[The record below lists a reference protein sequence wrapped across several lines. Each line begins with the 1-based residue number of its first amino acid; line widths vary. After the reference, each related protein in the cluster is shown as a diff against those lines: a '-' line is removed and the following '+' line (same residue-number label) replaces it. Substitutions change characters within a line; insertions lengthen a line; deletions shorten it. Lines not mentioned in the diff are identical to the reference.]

1 MTMPINR
8 LMTPTE
14 QRNQRLGAKMVKAM
28 ERRHFEACY
37 CATAEEA
44 KARVNELIPDG
55 ASVTWG
61 GTMTVRDMGIPEML
75 KQRGTLDV
83 WDRDAVETAEEKQEM
98 YLRAFRADYYL
109 SSANAVSEDGVI
121 VNIDGNGNRV
131 AAITW
136 GPQHVIFVIGMNK
149 VAQDVEAA
157 LKRARSTASPINA
170 ARFDIQTPC
179 QVDGQCHN
187 CNSPQSICN
196 YIHFL
201 RNSSKPGRIIVIL
214 VGESL
219 GY

>member
-1 MTMPINR
+1 
-8 LMTPTE
+8 MTPTE
-14 QRNQRLGAKMVKAM
+14 QRNQRLGVKMVKHLQ
-28 ERRHFEACY
+28 RRHFDAYY

-44 KARVNELIPDG
+44 KAKVSELIPDR

-61 GTMTVRDMGIPEML
+61 GTMTIRDTGIPDML
-75 KQRGTLDV
+75 RDRGTLEV
-83 WDRDAVETAEEKQEM
+83 WDRDLVESPEEKQEM
-98 YLRAFRADYYL
+98 YLRAFQADYYL
-109 SSANAVSEDGVI
+109 SSANAISEDGVI

-136 GPQHVIFVIGMNK
+136 GPKHVIFVIGMNK
-149 VAQDVEAA
+149 VAQDAEAA

-179 QVDGQCHN
+179 QTDGQCHN

-214 VGESL
+214 VGEPL

>member
-1 MTMPINR
+1 
-8 LMTPTE
+8 MTPNE
-14 QRNQRLGAKMVKAM
+14 QRNERLGAKMVKAM
-28 ERRHFEACY
+28 QQRHFDAYY
-37 CATAEEA
+37 CATASEA
-44 KARVNELIPDG
+44 KAKVNELIPDG

-61 GTMTVRDMGIPEML
+61 GTMTVRDMDIPKML
-75 KQRGTLDV
+75 QERGTLKV
-83 WDRDAVETAEEKQEM
+83 WDRDKVETPEEKQEM
-98 YLRAFRADYYL
+98 YLRAFQADYYL
-109 SSANAVSEDGVI
+109 SSANAITEDGVI

-136 GPQHVIFVIGMNK
+136 GPQHVIFVVGMNK
-149 VAQDVEAA
+149 VAQDPEAA
-157 LKRARSTASPINA
+157 LKRARSTAAPINA

-179 QVDGQCHN
+179 QLDGQCHN

-214 VGESL
+214 VGENL

>member
-1 MTMPINR
+1 
-8 LMTPTE
+8 MTPNE
-14 QRNQRLGAKMVKAM
+14 QRNERLGAKMVKAM
-28 ERRHFEACY
+28 QRRHFDAYY
-37 CATAEEA
+37 CATASEA
-44 KARVNELIPDG
+44 KAKVNELIPDE

-61 GTMTVRDMGIPEML
+61 GTMTVRDMDIPKML
-75 KQRGTLDV
+75 QERGTLKV
-83 WDRDAVETAEEKQEM
+83 WDRDKVETPEEKQEM
-98 YLRAFRADYYL
+98 YLRAFQADYYL
-109 SSANAVSEDGVI
+109 SSANAITEDGVI

-136 GPQHVIFVIGMNK
+136 GPQHVIFVVGMNK
-149 VAQDVEAA
+149 VAQDPEAA
-157 LKRARSTASPINA
+157 LKRARSTAAPINA

-179 QVDGQCHN
+179 QLDGQCHN

-214 VGESL
+214 VGENL

>member
-1 MTMPINR
+1 
-8 LMTPTE
+8 MTPNE
-14 QRNQRLGAKMVKAM
+14 QRNERLGAKMVKAM
-28 ERRHFEACY
+28 QRRHFDAYY
-37 CATAEEA
+37 CATASEA
-44 KARVNELIPDG
+44 KAKVNELIPDG

-61 GTMTVRDMGIPEML
+61 GTMTVRDMDIPKML
-75 KQRGTLDV
+75 QERGTLKV
-83 WDRDAVETAEEKQEM
+83 WDRDKVETPKEKQEM
-98 YLRAFRADYYL
+98 YLRAFQADYYL
-109 SSANAVSEDGVI
+109 SSANAITEDGVI

-136 GPQHVIFVIGMNK
+136 GPQHVIFVVGMNK
-149 VAQDVEAA
+149 VAQDPEAA
-157 LKRARSTASPINA
+157 LKRARSTAAPINA

-179 QVDGQCHN
+179 QLDGQCHN

-214 VGESL
+214 VGENL

>member
-1 MTMPINR
+1 
-8 LMTPTE
+8 MTPTE
-14 QRNQRLGAKMVKAM
+14 LRNERLGQKMVKLM
-28 ERRHFEACY
+28 ERRHFEAFY

-44 KARVNELIPDG
+44 KRKVNELIVDG
-55 ASVTWG
+55 SSVTWG
-61 GTMTVRDMGIPEML
+61 GTMTVRDLGIPEML
-75 KQRGTLDV
+75 KQRGTLQV
-83 WDRDAVETAEEKQEM
+83 WDRDLVTKPEEKEEM
-98 YLRAFRADYYL
+98 YQRAFRADYYL
-109 SSANAVSEDGVI
+109 SSANAVTEDGVI

-136 GPQHVIFVIGMNK
+136 GPKHVIFVIGMNK
-149 VAQDVEAA
+149 VAQDAEAA

-179 QVDGQCHN
+179 QLDGQCHN

-196 YIHFL
+196 FIHFL
-201 RNSSKPGRIIVIL
+201 RNSSKPDRIKVVL

>member
-1 MTMPINR
+1 MT
-8 LMTPTE
+8 MTPTE
-14 QRNQRLGAKMVKAM
+14 QRNERLGQKMIKALQ
-28 ERRHFEACY
+28 RRHFDAYY

-44 KARVNELIPDG
+44 RKQVNELIEDG
-55 ASVTWG
+55 SSVTWG
-61 GTMTVRDMGIPEML
+61 GTMTVRDLQIPDML
-75 KQRGTLDV
+75 RQRGTLDV
-83 WDRDAVETAEEKQEM
+83 WDRDLVETPEEKLEM
-98 YLRAFRADYYL
+98 YHRAFHADYYL
-109 SSANAVSEDGVI
+109 SSANAISEDGVI

-136 GPQHVIFVIGMNK
+136 GPKHVIFVVGMNK

-179 QVDGQCHN
+179 QLDGQCHN

-196 YIHFL
+196 FVHFT
-201 RNSSKPGRIIVIL
+201 RNSSKPGRIIVVL
-214 VGESL
+214 VGDSL

>member
-1 MTMPINR
+1 
-8 LMTPTE
+8 MTPNE
-14 QRNQRLGAKMVKAM
+14 QRNERLGAKMVKAM
-28 ERRHFEACY
+28 QRRHFDAYY
-37 CATAEEA
+37 CATASEA
-44 KARVNELIPDG
+44 KAKVNELIPDG

-61 GTMTVRDMGIPEML
+61 GTMTVRDMDIPKML
-75 KQRGTLDV
+75 QERGTLKV
-83 WDRDAVETAEEKQEM
+83 WDRDKVETPEDKQEM
-98 YLRAFRADYYL
+98 YLRAFQADYYL
-109 SSANAVSEDGVI
+109 SSANAITEDGVI

-136 GPQHVIFVIGMNK
+136 GPQHVIFVVGMNK
-149 VAQDVEAA
+149 VAQDPEAA
-157 LKRARSTASPINA
+157 LKRARSTAAPINA

-179 QVDGQCHN
+179 QLDGQCHN

-214 VGESL
+214 VGENL